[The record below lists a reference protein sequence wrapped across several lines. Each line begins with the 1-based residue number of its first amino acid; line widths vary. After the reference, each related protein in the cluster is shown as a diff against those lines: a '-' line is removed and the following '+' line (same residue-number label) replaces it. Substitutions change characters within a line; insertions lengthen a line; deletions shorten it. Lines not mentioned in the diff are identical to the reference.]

1 MHHLHHLVQRGRTTL
16 RRVTTS
22 AKDALKRV
30 WSRHLERIARS
41 PVYEALLVLGVDL
54 VLGHRVDLHEALIR
68 LMARL
73 GRKRPELPDPDGW
86 AY

>member
-1 MHHLHHLVQRGRTTL
+1 MHHLHHLAHRGRSAV
-16 RRVTTS
+16 RRLTAT
-22 AKDALKRV
+22 AKAALKRL
-30 WSRHLERIARS
+30 WNRHLERIARS

-73 GRKRPELPDPDGW
+73 GRKRPERPDPDGW

>member
-1 MHHLHHLVQRGRTTL
+1 MHHLHLLVQRGRTTF
-16 RRVTTS
+16 RRVTAT
-22 AKDALKRV
+22 AKAAFKRV
-30 WSRHLERIARS
+30 WNRHLERIARS

-73 GRKRPELPDPDGW
+73 GRKRPERPDPDGW

>member
-1 MHHLHHLVQRGRTTL
+1 MHHLHDLARRGRTTL
-16 RRVTTS
+16 RRLTGKARVV
-22 AKDALKRV
+22 LKRV
-30 WSRHLERIARS
+30 WSRHLERVARS